1 MIPIKY
7 FWTGFSPTTDEIYE
21 AMEITHKE
29 NCMVIIKW
37 QAFGYPYSMTVQS
50 HMSFEDCENQIPK
63 VYGM

>member
-7 FWTGFSPTTDEIYE
+7 FWTKFSPTTDEIYE

-29 NCMVIIKW
+29 NCVVIIKW
-37 QAFGYPYSMTVQS
+37 QAFDYPYSMTVQP